1 MFNLCRLGRYK
12 SVQLQQCLFYSLL
25 SLWKTN
31 GKINRTITG
40 FSGVQP
46 TNTIHTPSNADRTLM
61 VKLYCRLF
69 MYVSFDHTSMHRMK
83 QFSRSVNFHVLSLI
97 QMDSLRGQLLHKTT
111 SLSHCNRGREKLLP
125 KSRMRHYQKYR
136 SNNVLF
142 LQSEP
147 I

>member
-1 MFNLCRLGRYK
+1 MICAM
-12 SVQLQQCLFYSLL
+12 SLL
-25 SLWKTN
+25 TN
-31 GKINRTITG
+31 FFDQKAAIRPQKIDRKAAAAKRPHFAHG
-40 FSGVQP
+40 C
-46 TNTIHTPSNADRTLM
+46 HTPSNADRTLM